1 MSIFDEPQSRSEAI
15 LQNMLGASNVLTEP
29 ESRLEE
35 LLTAILESGGG
46 GGGGGDY
53 SYIVEELK
61 NKVDKVTGKG
71 LSTNDYTN
79 AEKTKLEN
87 LSNYD
92 DTALT
97 SALADK
103 VDKVTGK
110 GLSTNDYTNA
120 EKTKLQEIERGAKV
134 NVQSDY
140 SQTDSTADDYIK
152 HKPTFSTVATTGD
165 YDDLINK
172 PEIPFYENKIE
183 IQDGTSLSLVTQG
196 EKYIWNHK
204 QDTLIFDNAPIE
216 NSNNLL
222 TSGAIFHALSLIG
235 GLQLDVVEQLP
246 TSNIDSNKIYLV
258 QSQSSQN
265 TYDEYVYINE
275 DWERI
280 GNTEVDLSGYL
291 HSTDVDST
299 LSSNSAN
306 PIANSTVYNALADKV
321 DKVTGKGLSTNDYT
335 NAEKTKL
342 ENLSNY
348 DDTALT
354 SALADKVDKV
364 TGKGLSTNDYTNAEK
379 TKLEN
384 LSNYD
389 DTALT
394 SALADKV
401 DKVAGK
407 GLSTNDYTNA
417 DKEIVSNIASE
428 NTRISLLE
436 SYVPNGTTSSN
447 KLVSRNE
454 LNVSNPKEITRF
466 TDASLLEKLFT
477 DSQNLSI
484 FDFAI
489 GNSDLTCGGATF
501 PQYTAWHVYKDTLGS
516 AVFGGVGYSYN
527 GNALY
532 KINGS
537 LQNSGVLSL
546 TITTK

>member
-35 LLTAILESGGG
+35 LLTAILESG

-364 TGKGLSTNDYTNAEK
+364 
-379 TKLEN
+379 
-384 LSNYD
+384 
-389 DTALT
+389 
-394 SALADKV
+394 
-401 DKVAGK
+401 AGK

-489 GNSDLTCGGATF
+489 GKSDLTCGGATF

>member
-35 LLTAILESGGG
+35 LLTAILESG

-489 GNSDLTCGGATF
+489 GKSDLTCGGATF

>member
-35 LLTAILESGGG
+35 LLTAILERGGG
-46 GGGGGDY
+46 GGWDY

-61 NKVDKVTGKG
+61 N
-71 LSTNDYTN
+71 
-79 AEKTKLEN
+79 
-87 LSNYD
+87 
-92 DTALT
+92 
-97 SALADK
+97 
-103 VDKVTGK
+103 
-110 GLSTNDYTNA
+110 
-120 EKTKLQEIERGAKV
+120 
-134 NVQSDY
+134 
-140 SQTDSTADDYIK
+140 
-152 HKPTFSTVATTGD
+152 
-165 YDDLINK
+165 
-172 PEIPFYENKIE
+172 
-183 IQDGTSLSLVTQG
+183 
-196 EKYIWNHK
+196 
-204 QDTLIFDNAPIE
+204 
-216 NSNNLL
+216 
-222 TSGAIFHALSLIG
+222 
-235 GLQLDVVEQLP
+235 
-246 TSNIDSNKIYLV
+246 
-258 QSQSSQN
+258 
-265 TYDEYVYINE
+265 
-275 DWERI
+275 
-280 GNTEVDLSGYL
+280 
-291 HSTDVDST
+291 
-299 LSSNSAN
+299 
-306 PIANSTVYNALADKV
+306 KV